1 MLPKQNT
8 YYYQSEL
15 QSLNNIMGIVNI
27 VKIPSGIPRT
37 VLIQKEKASR
47 NTPNRYCILPFQNL
61 HYFNTHHQNYSS
73 TFLPRSFSIFSFAP
87 LILL

>member
-1 MLPKQNT
+1 MFPKQNT

-47 NTPNRYCILPFQNL
+47 NTPQTDIASCLSKTYIILIHTIKTTLLLFYLGVFQSSHL
-61 HYFNTHHQNYSS
+61 H
-73 TFLPRSFSIFSFAP
+73 L
-87 LILL
+87 